1 MGQMEKGAP
10 PTVVWLWLHQ
20 SFGWGCLG
28 ACALCETI
36 WLCAMT
42 LLPTFFVA
50 LEKSPPLGR
59 GSQWG
64 PPSKVGEGIT

>member
-1 MGQMEKGAP
+1 MGQMEKVGA

-20 SFGWGCLG
+20 SFGWGCV
-28 ACALCETI
+28 LCETI

-50 LEKSPPLGR
+50 LDKSPPLGE